1 MCVRLSSICAFLA
14 LQGFKTDL
22 RGLKISPNN
31 IFLFS
36 IFAQKVGEGGHG
48 PTRPPPH
55 SYGPVIH
62 DKGNFYLTREVTG
75 DKNIRKIRHSVKA
88 KYNWTYQ
95 ELEFAFLALLSGFC
109 YVGSLLIHQDDLTP
123 HLKILLCL

>member
-1 MCVRLSSICAFLA
+1 MWGGGGTGLLA
-14 LQGFKTDL
+14 
-22 RGLKISPNN
+22 
-31 IFLFS
+31 
-36 IFAQKVGEGGHG
+36 
-48 PTRPPPH
+48 PH
-55 SYGPVIH
+55 YSYGPVIH
-62 DKGNFYLTREVTG
+62 DEGNFYLTREVTG

-95 ELEFAFLALLSGFC
+95 EFEFASLVLLSGFC

>member
-36 IFAQKVGEGGHG
+36 IFAQKVGVGEGGHG
-48 PTRPPPH
+48 PTRAPPPPP

-62 DKGNFYLTREVTG
+62 DEGNFYLTREVTG

-88 KYNWTYQ
+88 KYN
-95 ELEFAFLALLSGFC
+95 
-109 YVGSLLIHQDDLTP
+109 
-123 HLKILLCL
+123 

>member
-14 LQGFKTDL
+14 LQGFKTDLSL

-48 PTRPPPH
+48 PTRPPPPH

-62 DKGNFYLTREVTG
+62 DEGNFYLTREVTG

-88 KYNWTYQ
+88 KYN
-95 ELEFAFLALLSGFC
+95 
-109 YVGSLLIHQDDLTP
+109 
-123 HLKILLCL
+123 

>member
-36 IFAQKVGEGGHG
+36 IFAQKVGEGGMG
-48 PTRPPPH
+48 LLAPPH
-55 SYGPVIH
+55 SYGPIIH
-62 DKGNFYLTREVTG
+62 HEGNFYLTREVTG

>member
-31 IFLFS
+31 MFLFS

-48 PTRPPPH
+48 PTRPPPL

-62 DKGNFYLTREVTG
+62 NEGNFYLTREVTG